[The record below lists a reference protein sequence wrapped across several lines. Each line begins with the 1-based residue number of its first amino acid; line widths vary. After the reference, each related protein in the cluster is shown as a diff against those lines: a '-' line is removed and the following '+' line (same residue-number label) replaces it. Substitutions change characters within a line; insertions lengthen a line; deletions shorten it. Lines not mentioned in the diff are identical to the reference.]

1 MGFAADFVPSVGTL
15 GEDGNLFYAVA
26 FNGEGV
32 VMTQLA
38 GLILSQLISGDE
50 SALTQLALVN
60 KQLPYVGHEPLRYA
74 AVKLYERA
82 LQMFSG
88 NPLH

>member
-1 MGFAADFVPSVGTL
+1 MGFTADFVPSVGTL
-15 GEDGNLFYAVA
+15 GESGNLFYAVA

-38 GLILSQLISGDE
+38 GQILSQLIAGDE
-50 SALTQLALVN
+50 SELTSLALVN
-60 KQLPYVGHEPLRYA
+60 KSMPYVGHEPLRYGA
-74 AVKLYERA
+74 IKLYERA

-88 NPLH
+88 NPLR

>member
-1 MGFAADFVPSVGTL
+1 MDFVPSVGRL
-15 GEDGNLFYAVA
+15 GDASNLFYAVA

-38 GLILSQLISGDE
+38 GQILAQLIAGEE
-50 SALTQLALVN
+50 SELTKLALVN
-60 KQLPYVGHEPLRYA
+60 KTLPYVGHEPLRYA
-74 AVKLYERA
+74 GVKLYERA
-82 LQMFSG
+82 LGMFSG

>member
-1 MGFAADFVPSVGTL
+1 MGAL
-15 GEDGNLFYAVA
+15 GDDGNLFYALG

-38 GLILSQLISGDE
+38 GQIVSQLVAGEE
-50 SALTQLALVN
+50 SALTALPIVN
-60 KQLPYVGHEPLRYA
+60 KRMPYVGHEPLRYA

-82 LQMFSG
+82 LHMFAG
-88 NPLH
+88 NPLR